1 MLLGIYLLEINS
13 LSVRCGASN
22 VKAIRYYL
30 GNGLSFDV
38 HVYAFFAKLLL
49 KRVHKCT
56 GIFIRV
62 ITAIKILA
70 ASALHYTSKYTSN
83 IFFLQI
89 WWFFWYFTIICLNNK
104 LSILDCYY
112 VLIFLLKIW
121 CFNASITV
129 FKLPWKV
136 GLLVIQ
142 SMFRSLISNTNNLI

>member
-49 KRVHKCT
+49 KRVHTCT

-62 ITAIKILA
+62 ITAIKIFA
-70 ASALHYTSKYTSN
+70 ASALHYLLKYTSN

-89 WWFFWYFTIICLNNK
+89 WWFFFGYFTIIYLNNK

-112 VLIFLLKIW
+112 VLIFLPTIW
-121 CFNASITV
+121 YFNASVTV
-129 FKLPWKV
+129 FFTSISKN
-136 GLLVIQ
+136 
-142 SMFRSLISNTNNLI
+142 FREK